1 MKRTMLYS
9 IREAPLV
16 ERLEAALANGYR
28 GVVARHDQPG
38 TVDIEIRMSN
48 QDDVTVADGTFTIEL
63 FR

>member
-1 MKRTMLYS
+1 
-9 IREAPLV
+9 V

-28 GVVARHDQPG
+28 GVVARHDHPG